1 MERAAGRGVGP
12 CPDLRPEEQSC
23 GGREVGVRWRSGRG
37 SPSRRPE
44 LGEGGLHLD
53 AIWIRANTQGH
64 SRKCLRA
71 NQTLPEITTKPLKR
85 MSERLRRGM
94 CLRRAGGG
102 EPELGGR
109 EEGEAWGPPQ
119 PCRHTL

>member
-1 MERAAGRGVGP
+1 M
-12 CPDLRPEEQSC
+12 
-23 GGREVGVRWRSGRG
+23 RWRSGRG

-85 MSERLRRGM
+85 MSECLRRGM